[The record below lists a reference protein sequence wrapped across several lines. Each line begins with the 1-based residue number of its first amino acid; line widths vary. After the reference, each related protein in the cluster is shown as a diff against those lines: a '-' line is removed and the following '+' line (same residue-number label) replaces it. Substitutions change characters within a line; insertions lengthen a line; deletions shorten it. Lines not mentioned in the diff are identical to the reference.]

1 MNQIAAAYETVIG
14 LECHVQLSTESKLF
28 SPAQNRYGDPPNTNV
43 DVVDAGLPGVLPVVN
58 RRAVEYAIRLGLAL
72 NCSIR
77 QHNVFARK
85 HYFYPDLPK
94 GYQISQYELPICEG
108 GFLDIETKSGS
119 KRIHLTRIHME
130 EDAGKNIHVDGK
142 PQSLCDYNRAGTPL
156 LEVVSEPELRS
167 AEEAMAYM
175 RALRQL
181 VTYLEICDGNM
192 QEGSMRADANVSV
205 MPKGSTQF
213 GERTE
218 MKNLNSIRFL
228 GQAIENESARQ
239 IRELKAGRSIVL
251 ETRLWDP
258 DKKESR
264 SMRGKEEAHD
274 YRYFPDPD
282 LLPVEIDDE
291 DIAQR
296 KLELPELPRAKE
308 ERLQRDFQ
316 LSPYD
321 AQVLAA
327 ERSIADY
334 FEEALSTHDNP
345 KSIANWIIN
354 EVMRVAKERASQ
366 EGKGEDAEFGG
377 IAIHRCGISAKA
389 IGDLVALIDEGT
401 ITGKIAKEVFAEL
414 ESGRGSDPAAIVRE
428 KGWRVQRDEGQ
439 LENIIDLILEK
450 NPKQVAQFLGGKEK
464 LLGFF
469 VGQVMKET
477 KGQADPE
484 QVNLLLRSG
493 LEKIRSSD
501 PAERDAN
508 NKENEKEK

>member
-1 MNQIAAAYETVIG
+1 MSLAGEPFETVIG
-14 LECHVQLSTESKLF
+14 LECHVQLQTASKLF
-28 SPAQNRYGDPPNTNV
+28 SPAQNHYGDPPNTNV

-58 RRAVEYAIRLGLAL
+58 RRAVEFAVRLGLAL

-108 GFLDIETKSGS
+108 GYIDIETDAGS
-119 KRIHLTRIHME
+119 RRIGITRIHME

-142 PQSLCDYNRAGTPL
+142 PESLCDYNRAGTPL
-156 LEVVSEPELRS
+156 LEVVSEPDLRH
-167 AEEAMAYM
+167 ADEAMAYM
-175 RALRQL
+175 RALRQI

-205 MPKGSTQF
+205 MPVGSTSF

-218 MKNLNSIRFL
+218 MKNLNSIRYL
-228 GQAIENESARQ
+228 GQAIHYESARQ
-239 IRELKAGRSIVL
+239 IMEVKAGRPIAL

-282 LLPVEIDDE
+282 LLPVQISDAEI
-291 DIAQR
+291 ASTKQN
-296 KLELPELPRAKE
+296 LPELPQAKIA
-308 ERLQRDFQ
+308 RFQ
-316 LSPYD
+316 SAFALSQSD
-321 AQVLAA
+321 AEILAA
-327 ERSIADY
+327 ARTTADY
-334 FEEALSTHDNP
+334 FEAAIAAHDNP

-354 EVMRVAKERASQ
+354 DVFRAAKEKLSVDNAAI
-366 EGKGEDAEFGG
+366 DADMEQLVLQD
-377 IAIHRCGISAKA
+377 CGISPEA
-389 IGDLVALIDEGT
+389 IAGLVALIDDGT
-401 ITGKIAKEVFAEL
+401 ISGKIAKKVFAEM
-414 ESGRGSDPAAIVRE
+414 ESGKGTDPAQIVQDN
-428 KGWRVQRDEGQ
+428 GWRVQRDSGQ
-439 LENIIDLILEK
+439 LQQIIDEALEA

-464 LLGFF
+464 ILGFF

-477 KGQADPE
+477 KGQGDPGE
-484 QVNLLLRSG
+484 VNRLLRESLNG
-493 LEKIRSSD
+493 LKNIG
-501 PAERDAN
+501 ADAGD
-508 NKENEKEK
+508 KTD